1 MTDDD
6 TPRPAESDASLELT
20 RRRFLQGS
28 GAAAAGV
35 FSLLQDSQAL
45 ANKTGSPHQPSGWAK
60 RNRPS

>member
-35 FSLLQDSQAL
+35 LVLLQDSQAV
-45 ANKTGSPHQPSGWAK
+45 ASKATPPAQPPG
-60 RNRPS
+60 